1 VNVPAGPDTSQPVE
15 VRFDNGNRAVVLT
28 GARGDAQNVL
38 VELGLQEHKEGRPV
52 IIVCGGADGLRG
64 AALTRAREVLGP
76 AVSAAAKRTGAAVV
90 DGGTASGVM
99 EITGRARAQRPDSIA
114 VLVGVAPRGKVTY
127 PGGPAG
133 DGAPLEENH
142 SHFALADSA
151 EWGGETRL
159 LIALADALA
168 LGRRQVA
175 VALAGGGHVAKAEI
189 LESVRRGWPV
199 FVVAQTGGL
208 ADSILQY
215 WNTYRAPNR
224 RRATRLL
231 PPRYRNRKRPPLSSI
246 QDASLR
252 EIVDTGDI
260 RLVTGS
266 EPGQF
271 ARQLAWEVQDQP
283 VLKAAWQQF
292 ATYDHLA
299 TRLRAAFTR
308 FQAWILTLGVIATL
322 LALIH
327 NQIGGQALHWVVV
340 VLPILASVLIALASR
355 NATGQ
360 RWVML
365 RAAAEGVKTEIYRY
379 RTLPYAHD
387 GNDSL
392 QDEPIPR
399 QEALAAQLAAIDVR
413 LMQTQASSGP
423 LTPYDGP
430 LPPKMY
436 GAGQDDDGLS
446 PLSPESYLRIR
457 VADQLTYYHSRI
469 RSLSVRRNVFQ
480 FLAIA
485 AGGAGAILAAADFE
499 VWIGLT
505 SAISASALAYMAYL
519 QVDNTIV
526 TYNQAAARLIAL
538 QRAWLA
544 RGAGQRDPQAFVALV
559 TNAETVLTTEL
570 GGWVQQM
577 NEALRELA
585 DRQADA
591 AKLAESPPDTNAT
604 RHSRSQR
611 EP

>member
-1 VNVPAGPDTSQPVE
+1 MSQPEE

-28 GARGDAQNVL
+28 DTSGDPDNVL
-38 VELGLQEHKEGRPV
+38 LELGLQACSEGRPV
-52 IIVCGGADGLRG
+52 VVVCGGADGLSG
-64 AALTRAREVLGP
+64 TALTRAAEVLGP
-76 AVSAAAKRTGAAVV
+76 ALSAAAKTTDAAVV

-99 EITGRARAQRPDSIA
+99 EITGLARAQRPGSIA
-114 VLVGVAPRGKVTY
+114 LLLGVAPRGKVTY
-127 PGGPAG
+127 PGGPLC
-133 DGAPLEENH
+133 DGAPLEQNH

-189 LESVRRGWPV
+189 LESVRHGWPV
-199 FVVAQTGGL
+199 FVVAETGGL
-208 ADSILQY
+208 ADSILQC
-215 WNTYRAPNR
+215 WNTYRGPSR
-224 RRATRLL
+224 RRAVQLL
-231 PPRYRNRKRPPLSSI
+231 PFRNPKRPPLSSI
-246 QDASLR
+246 EDVSLR

-260 RLVTGS
+260 RPVTGS

-308 FQAWILTLGVIATL
+308 FQAWILTLGVVATL

-327 NQIGGQALHWVVV
+327 NQVGGRALHWVVV

-365 RAAAEGVKTEIYRY
+365 RAAAEAVKAEIYRY
-379 RTLPYAHD
+379 RTLPSARHENGSPQD
-387 GNDSL
+387 G
-392 QDEPIPR
+392 PTRR
-399 QEALAAQLAAIDVR
+399 QEALATQLAAIDAQ

-423 LTPYDGP
+423 LTPYTGP
-430 LPPKMY
+430 LPPEMY
-436 GAGQDDDGLS
+436 GAGRDDDGLS
-446 PLSPESYLRIR
+446 PLGPERYLQIR
-457 VADQLTYYHSRI
+457 VADQLTYYHGRI

-505 SAISASALAYMAYL
+505 SSISAAALAYMAYL

-526 TYNQAAARLIAL
+526 TYNQAAARLSAL
-538 QRAWLA
+538 QRDWLA
-544 RGAGQRDPQAFVALV
+544 RGADRRDPQAFAALV

-591 AKLAESPPDTNAT
+591 AKLAESPDDTNSA

>member
-1 VNVPAGPDTSQPVE
+1 VE
-15 VRFDNGNRAVVLT
+15 VRFDNGSRAVVLT
-28 GARGDAQNVL
+28 DTRGDPHNVL
-38 VELGLQEHKEGRPV
+38 LELGLQERGEGRPV
-52 IIVCGGADGLRG
+52 IVVSGGADGLGG
-64 AALTRAREVLGP
+64 AALTRAAEILGP

-99 EITGRARAQRPDSIA
+99 EITGRARAQRPGSIA
-114 VLVGVAPRGKVTY
+114 VLLGVAPRGKVTY
-127 PGGPAG
+127 PGGPAS
-133 DGAPLEENH
+133 DGAPLEQNH
-142 SHFALADSA
+142 SHFALANSA

-159 LIALADALA
+159 LIALAGTLA
-168 LGRRQVA
+168 FGRRQVA
-175 VALAGGGHVAKAEI
+175 VALAGGGDVAKAEI

-199 FVVAQTGGL
+199 FAVAETGGL

-215 WNTYRAPNR
+215 WRAYRAPSQH
-224 RRATRLL
+224 RAALLL

-246 QDASLR
+246 EDVSLR
-252 EIVDTGDI
+252 EIVETGDI
-260 RLVTGS
+260 RPVIGS

-283 VLKAAWQQF
+283 VLKDAWQQF

-327 NQIGGQALHWVVV
+327 NQVGGQALHWVVV
-340 VLPILASVLIALASR
+340 VLPILASILIALASR

-365 RAAAEGVKTEIYRY
+365 RAAAEAVKSEIYRY
-379 RTLPYAHD
+379 RTLPSARG
-387 GNDSL
+387 GNA
-392 QDEPIPR
+392 QGEAVPR
-399 QEALAAQLAAIDVR
+399 QEALAVQLAAIDAR
-413 LMQTQASSGP
+413 LMQTQASSGS
-423 LTPYDGP
+423 LTPYEGP
-430 LPPKMY
+430 LPPRMY

-446 PLSPESYLRIR
+446 PLSPESYLQIR
-457 VADQLTYYHSRI
+457 VADQLTYYHGRT

-505 SAISASALAYMAYL
+505 SSISAAALAYMAYL

-526 TYNQAAARLIAL
+526 TYNQAAARLTAL
-538 QRAWLA
+538 KRDWLA
-544 RGAGQRDPQAFVALV
+544 RDAGRRDPEAFVALAAS
-559 TNAETVLTTEL
+559 AETVLTTEL

-577 NEALRELA
+577 NEALHELA
-585 DRQADA
+585 DQQADS
-591 AKLAESPPDTNAT
+591 AKLVESPETSAT
-604 RHSRSQR
+604 RRSKSQP